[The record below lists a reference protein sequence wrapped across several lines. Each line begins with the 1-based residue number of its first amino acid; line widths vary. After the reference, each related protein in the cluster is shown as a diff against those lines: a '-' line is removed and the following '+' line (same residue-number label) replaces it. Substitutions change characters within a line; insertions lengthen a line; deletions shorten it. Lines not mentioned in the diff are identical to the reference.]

1 MNRRSRDLGYFL
13 ASQNVSN
20 GFRTTLS
27 ILLPSLAGAQMGQL
41 RTGLAL
47 SLGALAVSLVDAP
60 GPVQH
65 RRNAMLIT
73 VAAAVLMTALTGFA
87 QFLPPVL
94 ALEIGLF
101 GFFFSMFVVYGT
113 RASSV
118 GTAAL
123 LMLILTLDRPLDVAG
138 VLRQSV
144 LIAGGGLWYVAIALL
159 SATLRPYQAARQ
171 ALGQCIH
178 SVARA
183 MSIKADFYDITK
195 PLDEDYRHL
204 VAQQVV
210 VSEQQDAV
218 REVLF
223 KSRQYMNSP
232 DNTGRLLVLTFTD
245 VVDLYDQILAM
256 YLDYNDMLERFG
268 QTGVLPRIAKLIRQ
282 LSVELDYVGLAIQT
296 PLVHRPPVDIAP
308 ALIELSQQIDALDTQ
323 YGSTLVLKKALVLL
337 RTIAQRIT
345 TIQRNLNEPHMG
357 SLPRNTLEYDRF
369 VSHRSIDWSTL
380 RDNLTRQSS
389 AFRHSVRVSAALL
402 VGYLI
407 TLFLPAGSHSYWVL
421 LTILVILKPA
431 FSLTKQRNKQR
442 ILGTLGGAVI
452 GVLVLTFI
460 PDKTAQFVLLVVF
473 MLGTYC
479 FIRLNYLVMVVCLT
493 PFLLIAFNFM
503 GIGYLDLAGARAV
516 DTLLGGLIAL
526 SAGYW
531 LFPSWESRQ
540 IVGTMTVMLD
550 ANIRY
555 ANLLLNGLL
564 GQAVPL
570 IDYKL
575 ARKEVYVA
583 SANLAAAFQ
592 RMTSEPQRQQRNAT
606 LIYEFVVL
614 NHILQANMATLI
626 LGVLAERDGIPPQ
639 PAAAEL
645 APVQPPNQA
654 RPTTA
659 RPDRSRPDR
668 PRPELIRQVN
678 RTITALQGAQ
688 QHLMGSA
695 LPAPPRLPDET
706 DSESKPEIDTSL
718 REQVGFVQ
726 QISQD
731 IEKLILRGN
740 WQLEDTKKSSGD

>member
-1 MNRRSRDLGYFL
+1 MNSRDISYFL
-13 ASQNVSN
+13 VSQNVSN

-27 ILLPSLAGAQMGQL
+27 ILLPALVGAQLGQL
-41 RTGLAL
+41 MTGLAL
-47 SLGALAVSLVDAP
+47 SLGALVVSLADAP

-73 VAAAVLMTALTGFA
+73 VATATLITVLTGFA
-87 QFLPPVL
+87 RFLPPVL

-113 RASSV
+113 RAASV

-123 LMLILTLDRPLDVAG
+123 LTLILTLDRPTDMAG
-138 VLRQSV
+138 VLRQSA
-144 LIAGGGLWYVAIALL
+144 LIAGGGFWYVAIALL

-183 MSIKADFYDITK
+183 MTIKADFYDVTK

-232 DNTGRLLVLTFTD
+232 DNTGRLLVLTFSD

-268 QTGVLPRIAKLIRQ
+268 QTGVLSRIARLIRQ
-282 LSVELDYVGLAIQT
+282 LSVELDYVGLAVQT
-296 PLVHRPPVDIAP
+296 PLVRRSPINISKPLA
-308 ALIELSQQIDALDTQ
+308 ELSRQIDDLGDT
-323 YGSTLVLKKALVLL
+323 YGSTLVLRKALVLL
-337 RTIAQRIT
+337 RTIGQRVT
-345 TIQRNLNEPHMG
+345 TIQRNLNEPAIDG
-357 SLPRNTLEYDRF
+357 PSRNALEYDRF
-369 VSHRSIDWSTL
+369 VSHRSIDWSTF

-389 AFRHSVRVSAALL
+389 AFRHSVRVSVALL
-402 VGYLI
+402 VGYLT

-431 FSLTKQRNKQR
+431 FSLTKQRNQQR
-442 ILGTLGGAVI
+442 MLGTLGGAVI
-452 GVLVLTFI
+452 GVVILVFV
-460 PDKTAQFVLLVVF
+460 PDKTAQFVLMVVF

-479 FIRLNYLVMVVCLT
+479 FLRLNYLVMVVCLT
-493 PFLLIAFNFM
+493 PFLLIAFSFM
-503 GIGYLDLAGARAV
+503 GIGYVEVAGARAV

-540 IVGTMTVMLD
+540 IVSTMNTMLD
-550 ANIRY
+550 ANIRF
-555 ANLLLNGLL
+555 ASLLLDGLS
-564 GQAVPL
+564 GHTIPL

-583 SANLAAAFQ
+583 SANLSAAFQ

-626 LGVLAERDGIPPQ
+626 AGVLTERNEGLPH
-639 PAAAEL
+639 
-645 APVQPPNQA
+645 PNAQLGEV
-654 RPTTA
+654 R
-659 RPDRSRPDR
+659 
-668 PRPELIRQVN
+668 LMN
-678 RTITALQGAQ
+678 RTLTALRRAQ
-688 QHLMGSA
+688 QRLTGTV
-695 LPAPPRLPDET
+695 LPNPPRLPGET
-706 DSESKPEIDTSL
+706 DSEPSPEIDISL
-718 REQVGFVQ
+718 REQIGFVQ
-726 QISQD
+726 QVSQD
-731 IEKLILRGN
+731 IEKLTGRAN
-740 WQLEDTKKSSGD
+740 WQPEGAKKSPGE